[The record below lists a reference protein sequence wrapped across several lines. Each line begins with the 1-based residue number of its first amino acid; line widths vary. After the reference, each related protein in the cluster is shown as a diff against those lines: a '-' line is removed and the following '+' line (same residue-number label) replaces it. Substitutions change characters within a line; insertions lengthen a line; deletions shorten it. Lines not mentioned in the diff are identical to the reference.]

1 MLKSKRLLLAP
12 LMLLMGCASYEA
24 SMLTSLPVHSA
35 VQSHQNPNV
44 LVTWKVFDQQDSKT
58 YLGRDLISEGYIPIQ
73 MTIRNNSADP
83 MYLNPSNFSVSLPP
97 INEVANKVHTSTAG
111 RVAGWGVPGLILWP
125 LLVPAIYDGIK
136 SKEANAALDADY
148 LAKAI
153 KEQTIQ
159 PHSSFNG
166 VLFLPKQMANQSLEM
181 FLVNQRTNEKVP
193 CSLMG
198 NTNK

>member
-1 MLKSKRLLLAP
+1 MPKSKRLLLIP
-12 LMLLMGCASYEA
+12 LMLLAGCASYEA
-24 SMLTSLPVHSA
+24 SMLTSLPVQSA
-35 VQSHQNPNV
+35 VQSRHNPNV
-44 LVTWKVFDQQDSKT
+44 LVTWKIFNDQDSKI

-83 MYLNPSNFSVSLPP
+83 MYLHPHNFSVPLPP
-97 INEVANKVHTSTAG
+97 INEVANKMHTSTAA
-111 RVAGWGVPGLILWP
+111 RVTGWGVPGLILWP

-148 LAKAI
+148 FAKAI

-166 VLFLPKQMANQSLEM
+166 VLFLPKQMAKQPLEM

-198 NTNK
+198 QTGQ